1 VWSRHQG
8 LEAAVRAELEG
19 QANLL
24 AELERAVTARTNE
37 LAQALTTVLDDV
49 QLQFAG
55 VEKCLEASQQRVDH
69 FAQSA
74 AQAAESTE
82 REIAA
87 LQIGLAGEV
96 HAIQQAAQGQA
107 HAIQSIQTS
116 IARNEDYLERV
127 VEALEALQNLIS
139 NQPDEHE
146 TVAVA
151 IAS

>member
-1 VWSRHQG
+1 
-8 LEAAVRAELEG
+8 
-19 QANLL
+19 
-24 AELERAVTARTNE
+24 
-37 LAQALTTVLDDV
+37 
-49 QLQFAG
+49 
-55 VEKCLEASQQRVDH
+55 VDH